1 MSPLEEAHSSCDGGP
16 GVGAGEGRPHLM
28 GQLQLWGGPVGA
40 AEPRTLNAIELCT
53 EMAEM
58 VNFVCI

>member
-1 MSPLEEAHSSCDGGP
+1 
-16 GVGAGEGRPHLM
+16 M
-28 GQLQLWGGPVGA
+28 GQLQLWRGPVGT